1 MIDHYGLLYTG
12 AEATSLDTFH
22 TALEQL
28 QCYIDDPVATIDT
41 AILHSPGFVM
51 AQVLKAYLHLL
62 GTEPGDIETA
72 RSCWKAAASLRGNSR
87 EQAHIAAVGALVKG
101 RWHLAG
107 RILEDLSI
115 EFPRDLLA
123 LQAGHLIDFY
133 TGNSTMLRDRMA
145 RAVTSWSGTTPGYHA
160 LLGMYAFGLE
170 ETGNYTEAESAG
182 REAVSLN
189 PRDGWAQHAVAHV
202 MEMQNRCQDGIA
214 WMRQNPEAWSTDSFF
229 QVHNWWHLALYH
241 LELEQFD
248 EVLALYDGPVYG
260 NASGVVLDMIDASAL
275 LWRLNLLGIDCGER
289 WRTLAEN
296 WQPIACSGNYAFND
310 VHAAMAFAGA
320 GHIEGIDDILEA
332 QRVAMTR
339 DDDNADF
346 TRQVGHAVTLGLKA
360 FAEEDYNRAIECIR
374 PVRNI
379 ANRFG
384 GSHAQRD
391 VIRQTLIEASLRSR
405 QPALAKAFV
414 SERMK
419 WRPESPLVDRLEQRL
434 RVLGSQQTAATAS

>member
-12 AEATSLDTFH
+12 GEATSLDTFQ

-28 QCYIDDPVATIDT
+28 QCYIDDPVVTIDA
-41 AILHSPGFVM
+41 AILHSPDFVM

-72 RSCWKAAASLRGNSR
+72 RACWQTAASLGGNSW
-87 EQAHIAAVGALVKG
+87 EQAHIAAIGALVKG
-101 RWHLAG
+101 HWHQAG

-115 EFPRDLLA
+115 EYPRDLLA

-133 TGNSTMLRDRMA
+133 TGNSTMLRDRIA
-145 RAVTSWSGTTPGYHA
+145 RVITSWSRSTPGYHA

-170 ETGNYTEAESAG
+170 ETGNYTEAERAG
-182 REAVSLN
+182 RDAVSLN

-202 MEMQNRCQDGIA
+202 MEMQNRCHDGVA
-214 WMRQNPEAWSTDSFF
+214 WMCQNPEAWSKSSFF
-229 QVHNWWHLALYH
+229 QVHNWWHLALYY

-260 NASGVVLDMIDASAL
+260 DSSAVVLDMVDASSL

-289 WRTLAEN
+289 WHSLAEN
-296 WQPIACSGNYAFND
+296 WQPIACSGTYAFND

-320 GHIEGIDDILEA
+320 GHIERIDEILDA
-332 QRVAMTR
+332 QQLAMTG
-339 DDDNADF
+339 DDDNAYF
-346 TRQVGHAVTLGLKA
+346 TKQVGHAITKGLKA
-360 FAEEDYNRAIECIR
+360 FAEEDYNRAIGCIR
-374 PVRNI
+374 PVLNI

-391 VIRQTLIEASLRSR
+391 VIRQTLIEATLRSQ
-405 QPALAKAFV
+405 QPALAKALV
-414 SERMK
+414 SERMQ
-419 WRPESPLVDRLEQRL
+419 WRPESPLVERLEQRL
-434 RVLGSQQTAATAS
+434 RMLSPRNTAMNAN